1 MDARLAAGLTALA
14 ATLAGPA
21 TAQAATLS
29 VSPVKPCYRT
39 GETIG
44 MSGTGFTPDGQ
55 VSLAADGEEFATTPA
70 DSTGSFAG
78 GLQVASATERVKT
91 YSATDQANTANTASV
106 QLRISPFDVN
116 VAPRSGRPG
125 RRLRIVARGFTT
137 GRRLWAHVVRGRSRT
152 HVRVGRLRGACRRLR
167 VRSRIFARGTRPG
180 VYIVQFDTRRRYS
193 PDTRVR
199 VRYRVAIYRTFGAQA
214 SAPSW
219 TPID

>member
-1 MDARLAAGLTALA
+1 M
-14 ATLAGPA
+14 LAGPA

-44 MSGTGFTPDGQ
+44 MTGTGFTPDGE

-70 DSTGSFAG
+70 DSSGSFTG

-91 YSATDQANTANTASV
+91 YSATDQSNTANTASV
-106 QLRISPFDVN
+106 PLRISPFDVN
-116 VAPRSGRPG
+116 VAPQSGPPG

-137 GRRLWAHVVRGRSRT
+137 GRRLWVHVVRGRRRANM
-152 HVRVGRLRGACRRLR
+152 RVGRLRGPCRRLR
-167 VRSRIFARGTRPG
+167 VRKRIFPRGATPG
-180 VYIVQFDTRRRYS
+180 RYIVQFDTRRRYS

-199 VRYRVAIYRTFGAQA
+199 VRFRVTVVRTFGAQA
-214 SAPSW
+214 STPSW
-219 TPID
+219 TPIG